1 MKWCTAALVF
11 VCPIVVVSPVAA
23 RELVRHPAAG
33 IELLRPAGWH
43 DATLADVQANRA
55 RVRLSDPQLQ
65 RALQTRSALPL
76 FVFTKYREPHSGLN
90 PSVQVTLRA
99 ALSGAST
106 QLLSSALATMR
117 RAFPDLRILV
127 PVQDTT
133 VGGWPAAHV
142 EATYTLRGQ
151 DGGSFPVHSRLW
163 LIPRGSLMFL
173 IGMSGSATGEDGCDQ
188 EFGAV
193 LRSIAMDR

>member
-1 MKWCTAALVF
+1 MKLCTAPLVL
-11 VCPIVVVSPVAA
+11 VCPIALSSPATA
-23 RELVRHPAAG
+23 QELVRHATAG

-55 RVRLSDPQLQ
+55 RLRLSDPQLE

-76 FVFTKYREPHSGLN
+76 LVFTKYREPHPGLN
-90 PSVQVTLRA
+90 PSVQVTLRP
-99 ALSGAST
+99 ALSGAPT
-106 QLLSSALATMR
+106 QLLASALTTMR

-151 DGGSFPVHSRLW
+151 AGETFSVRSRLW
-163 LIPRGSLMFL
+163 LMPRGSLMFL

-188 EFGAV
+188 EFAIV
-193 LRSIAMDR
+193 LGSIAIER